1 MNSCFF
7 LSTAGVHLRAL
18 RGSKAAACQSSPL
31 AALKTAIRRA
41 EDEVHLY
48 EEEHI
53 TAPGEKLPMNV

>member
-1 MNSCFF
+1 MVTLNRLTIDKFS
-7 LSTAGVHLRAL
+7 GIHLRAL
-18 RGSKAAACQSSPL
+18 RGSEAAKCREDPL

-53 TAPGEKLPMNV
+53 RVPG